1 MTTQTSI
8 RDFFPSSN
16 SCSQPYLSA
25 PNPTIIDPPSPTPAQ
40 SAPQP
45 SPQIFSTPFCICS
58 FNARGS
64 TSTQTH
70 PFKPTELIKLTE
82 FNDITCFQEVSSLPT
97 FRKKYCICDHNDLA
111 IISTE
116 PISFIYSDSS
126 FIVGETTIQDVPV
139 RVFSVHLPCNINRQ
153 KLTDTCHLIVK
164 LASTQVSILAGD
176 FNLDPQRPK
185 DQHFFS
191 IMRGILANANLTW
204 HKNYL
209 NTRFPDHIQH
219 SAHSLD
225 HFFLSIPK
233 SHTSLKIVPSSH
245 SDHATLTLTIAQIA
259 PIKTSCIKHIKSP
272 IEYFDSLLTQRTKDV
287 RDYY

>member
-1 MTTQTSI
+1 M
-8 RDFFPSSN
+8 
-16 SCSQPYLSA
+16 
-25 PNPTIIDPPSPTPAQ
+25 
-40 SAPQP
+40 
-45 SPQIFSTPFCICS
+45 
-58 FNARGS
+58 
-64 TSTQTH
+64 
-70 PFKPTELIKLTE
+70 
-82 FNDITCFQEVSSLPT
+82 SSLPT

-233 SHTSLKIVPSSH
+233 SHTSLKIIPSSH

-272 IEYFDSLLTQRTKDV
+272 IEDFDSLLTQRTKDV
-287 RDYY
+287 RDYVQLIRIIYKIDHELTTSFKKLQVKVEAGHPQRSRRTQEFTPCKSLSEAPMAPSFYETLEGLCQRNTNPNHLKSH